1 MEYKQGVLERR
12 GHGAEAWRE
21 IPRKHKEST
30 EVFGKKKEIFGRQ
43 ALYSYLWRSNENGK
57 PA

>member
-43 ALYSYLWRSNENGK
+43 ALYSYL
-57 PA
+57 